1 MADSWPLQLLT
12 FLLSFTLWG
21 YSVAMSDDGRVLL
34 QFRATLSSGGGD
46 AALSSWAG
54 GKGPCMDQNVSAWTG
69 VYCENGNVS
78 TLQLENMGLSGKLD
92 LDILTGLL
100 GLRSLSF
107 SNNSFEG
114 PVPDFTKLP
123 ALKSI
128 YLSMNRFSGEIP
140 DGMFSA
146 MRALKKVWLSH
157 NNLSGRIP
165 SSLTVPTKLME
176 VGLDGN
182 KFEGKL
188 PDLRQP
194 ELRMVNVSYNNLE
207 GPIPERL
214 SNMSASLFEGNKNL
228 CGAPLGV
235 SCTPSKKL
243 APALLVGMILIAVK
257 VLTLL
262 IGLIGFLLRRRAPK
276 GKTTT
281 DKLQTGKSKGIEDL
295 EAASVEKGSA
305 DHDGE
310 KKKVPKKEQGKLTFV
325 AEGRRKFDMQDLLKA
340 SAEVLGSGNFGSSY
354 KATLVD
360 APAVVV
366 KRFKEM
372 NGVGREDFQE
382 HMRRLG
388 RLSHPNLLPLVAYYY
403 RKEEKL
409 LITEFVPNGSL
420 AHMLHGNRGSTESP
434 LDWPTRLNIVKGV
447 ARGLAYLYEE
457 LPMLTVP
464 HGHLKSSNVL
474 LDQSLA
480 PLLADYALVPVLN
493 KATASKVMVAY
504 KSPECARHG
513 KPSKKSDVWCFG
525 ILILEILTGEFPAN
539 HLTQGKAG
547 AGDLASWV
555 SRIASEE
562 RASPVFDKNMKGT
575 ENNEGE
581 MLKLLQIA
589 MACCETDDESRWELM
604 TVLEKIEEIKG
615 E

>member
-12 FLLSFTLWG
+12 FILSFMLWG
-21 YSVAMSDDGRVLL
+21 YSVVMSDDGRVLL

-69 VYCENGNVS
+69 VYCENMNVS
-78 TLQLENMGLSGKLD
+78 TLQLENLNFSGKLD
-92 LDILTGLL
+92 LDILTGLP

-107 SNNSFEG
+107 RNNSFEG

-165 SSLTVPTKLME
+165 SSLTVPAKLME

-182 KFEGKL
+182 QFEGQL

-194 ELRMVNVSYNNLE
+194 ELRIVNVSYNNLE

-214 SNMSASLFEGNKNL
+214 SNMSANLFEGNKNL
-228 CGAPLGV
+228 CGAPVGV

-243 APALLVGMILIAVK
+243 EPALLVGIVLIAVK

-262 IGLIGFLLRRRAPK
+262 IGMVGFLLRRRATK
-276 GKTTT
+276 GETTT
-281 DKLQTGKSKGIEDL
+281 DKLQPSKSKRIEDL

-310 KKKVPKKEQGKLTFV
+310 KKKVPKKEQGKLTFI
-325 AEGRRKFDMQDLLKA
+325 AEGRKKFDMQDLLKA

-409 LITEFVPNGSL
+409 LITDTTMNWL
-420 AHMLHGNRGSTESP
+420 ATPRPGNRGLTESP
-434 LDWPTRLNIVKGV
+434 LDWPTRLKIVKGV

-474 LDQSLA
+474 LDPSLE
-480 PLLADYALVPVLN
+480 PLLADYALVPVMN
-493 KATASKVMVAY
+493 KTTASKVMVAY
-504 KSPECARHG
+504 KSPECARYG

-555 SRIASEE
+555 NRIASEE

-575 ENNEGE
+575 ENNEGA

-589 MACCETDDESRWELM
+589 MSCCETDDDNRWELM